1 VLHCLLRS
9 DILARNKS
17 FEATMQPFA
26 GHHDQNEIPGLVAL
40 ILNGSP
46 DTRLPYHAGTWC
58 LEDPKEIKSGRGEAM
73 RVAKQSFRHA
83 LRKRVDQWID
93 SGRDFKADSEARIEP
108 KKRSLFKRS
117 PSSFALEYSLTP
129 WLKRNPPKIGMLSGY
144 VGIPGGLPDQP
155 PIFLQF
161 NPPGLDESLPPVH
174 GGCLWGNELANYWLF
189 RLVSSPRQRCFA
201 RCSNEACKQ
210 YFVYKRTPVP
220 RYNTY
225 CPLCKGAGTKR
236 RVESARDLQYKRKI
250 DAAAKVWSKWKPAFG
265 NRFVWVASEANKS
278 LSNRDFMQRQFVS
291 RNKEEIES
299 AGMGGKNAKG

>member
-1 VLHCLLRS
+1 
-9 DILARNKS
+9 
-17 FEATMQPFA
+17 MQPFA

-144 VGIPGGLPDQP
+144 VGIPAVCQISRRYSCNSIRPD
-155 PIFLQF
+155 
-161 NPPGLDESLPPVH
+161 
-174 GGCLWGNELANYWLF
+174 WTK
-189 RLVSSPRQRCFA
+189 
-201 RCSNEACKQ
+201 AC
-210 YFVYKRTPVP
+210 
-220 RYNTY
+220 
-225 CPLCKGAGTKR
+225 
-236 RVESARDLQYKRKI
+236 
-250 DAAAKVWSKWKPAFG
+250 
-265 NRFVWVASEANKS
+265 
-278 LSNRDFMQRQFVS
+278 RQFTVDVFG
-291 RNKEEIES
+291 E
-299 AGMGGKNAKG
+299 